1 MDENILLGG
10 LSFALV
16 WDWTTTLTLIFGG
29 CCSNALTLEQLTSQ
43 NPYAGSLITFSQFL
57 FITLHGLTKF
67 VQFTP
72 YPRLK
77 PRQISILPYLLQVVL
92 FYLVSLLNNAV
103 FAYKIPMPVHIV
115 FRSGGLIVNMV
126 MGWLLQRKRYH
137 PRQIFA
143 VLVVTAGV
151 VLTTLSAVTPSTKNM
166 KTAQFVSP
174 TDTRLYM
181 TGIFILSVALLFSSI
196 LGIVQDLTY
205 AAYRKRVAHQPK
217 EQPQSEPWQE
227 SMFYLHFLS
236 MPMFLTM
243 RQELATQFHSLL
255 LSPSIHIILPRTV
268 PEIPHISN
276 HAFTPVNYLPSSYS
290 LVIPSA
296 VLILLLNTITQLVCV
311 AGVHRLTSR
320 VTSLS
325 VTLVL
330 VVRKAV
336 SLLIS
341 VFLFGDRYDQMD
353 LRSKVMMLGGAG
365 LVFAGTLA
373 YSLVQRQGQGPGDKT
388 KKD

>member
-1 MDENILLGG
+1 MDKDILVGG
-10 LSFALV
+10 LSLALA

-29 CCSNALTLEQLTSQ
+29 CCSNALTLEQLTSEY
-43 NPYAGSLITFSQFL
+43 PHAGSLITFSQFL
-57 FITLHGLTKF
+57 FISLHGLSKF

-92 FYLVSLLNNAV
+92 FYLVSLLNNAA

-115 FRSGGLIVNMV
+115 FRSGGLIVNMI
-126 MGWLLQRKRYH
+126 MGWILQRKRYH
-137 PRQIFA
+137 PRQIAA

-151 VLTTLSAVTPSTKNM
+151 VLTTLSAVRPSTNNL
-166 KTAQFVSP
+166 KTAQVAP
-174 TDTRLYM
+174 PMDTRLYM
-181 TGIFILSVALLFSSI
+181 TGIFILSIALLLSSI

-205 AAYRKRVAHQPK
+205 TAYRKRVANQPK
-217 EQPQSEPWQE
+217 EPAQSEPWQE

-243 RQELATQFHSLL
+243 RQELGIQLQSLL
-255 LSPSIHIILPRTV
+255 LSPGIHISLPTTPGV
-268 PEIPHISN
+268 PRVSSYSSTSVTH
-276 HAFTPVNYLPSSYS
+276 LQSSYS
-290 LVIPSA
+290 LAIPSA
-296 VLILLLNTITQLVCV
+296 IVILLLNTITQLVCV

-341 VFLFGDRYDQMD
+341 VLLFSDRYSQMD
-353 LRSKVMMLGGAG
+353 AKSKVMMLGGGA
-365 LVFAGTLA
+365 LVFIGTSA
-373 YSLVQRQGQGPGDKT
+373 YSLVPKQDPGDKT
-388 KKD
+388 KKE